1 VSDAAAFIDPS
12 LAGNES
18 ARTLRLRGRTL
29 PLDRI
34 PLIMGILNVT
44 PDSFSDGGAYSTLEA
59 AVRRA
64 EALVEQG
71 ADLVDIGGESTRP
84 GSDPVPAEIERQRVI
99 PVIDRLGAHFPVPIS
114 IDTHKASIASEALSA
129 GASIVN
135 DVTGLRADP
144 AVAEIA
150 AAAGAALVVSHIR
163 GTPKTMGAN
172 PQYDDLMYEIASE
185 LLESA
190 RCAMRAG
197 VPRESVIIDP
207 GIGFGKTFEHNTEIL
222 RRLPEL
228 TGLGL
233 PVLVGASRKSFL
245 GAIMGTPPERRLEG
259 SLAAAALA
267 RQGGAAIVRVHDVAQ
282 TRRFLDTL
290 AAIAPLEAAPRRLG

>member
-1 VSDAAAFIDPS
+1 V
-12 LAGNES
+12 
-18 ARTLRLRGRTL
+18 
-29 PLDRI
+29 
-34 PLIMGILNVT
+34 V
-44 PDSFSDGGAYSTLEA
+44 
-59 AVRRA
+59 
-64 EALVEQG
+64 
-71 ADLVDIGGESTRP
+71 
-84 GSDPVPAEIERQRVI
+84 
-99 PVIDRLGAHFPVPIS
+99 PVIDRLGAHFRVPIS

-150 AAAGAALVVSHIR
+150 ASAGAALIVSHIR
-163 GTPKTMGAN
+163 GTPKTMHAN
-172 PQYDDLMYEIASE
+172 PQYDDLMREIASE

-190 RCAMRAG
+190 RCAAHAG
-197 VPRESVIIDP
+197 VPRESIIIDP
-207 GIGFGKTFEHNTEIL
+207 GIGFGKTFEHNAEIL

-228 TGLGL
+228 AGLGL

-245 GAIMGTPPERRLEG
+245 GAIVRTPPERRLEG

-267 RQGGAAIVRVHDVAQ
+267 RQGGAAIVRVHDVAE